1 MQNKSRLFN
10 REYYWGTSN
19 QRDRC
24 YEKGKTT
31 GEEGIGSTEEKN
43 KLEYNT
49 TGLLLSPNYPLLGA
63 SPDAIS
69 DEFVVEI
76 KCPFTMKAVS
86 TYVKDG
92 LITNKFKAQIHL
104 QMILFG
110 KTKGVF
116 CVTDPS
122 FEINQE
128 ICTYTVDFDRNFIED
143 IEASAETFWKANI
156 FPMLLSSLQF

>member
-92 LITNKFKAQIHL
+92 LITNKLLKALKLL
-104 QMILFG
+104 QKLFG
-110 KTKGVF
+110 KQIF
-116 CVTDPS
+116 FLCYLAAYS
-122 FEINQE
+122 F
-128 ICTYTVDFDRNFIED
+128 
-143 IEASAETFWKANI
+143 
-156 FPMLLSSLQF
+156 SL